1 MEDPAIKLMDEFRS
15 LIDETAILSI
25 SSDYNLQ
32 NTQEFS
38 AAREVLLA
46 ISKDV
51 ETEEAT
57 GFNPSG
63 FGGDSV
69 ADLSASNRG
78 DDAEDTGATGSDMK
92 SAGGFT
98 TTTESSVPPSLS
110 SSGSSTTASGDTP
123 DLVHVGIFDGLSD
136 GEKEKN
142 LSEMFV
148 ELKPID
154 IKKALEKSKGD
165 ASLAMD
171 ELLNLQWLE
180 HTGQRPKGIDG
191 FFVDESHSP
200 NKKKRRKKKG
210 KAAKVP
216 SLKPPGIKNITKEV
230 SQSTTI
236 QTDKIAFIADRLNLP
251 LADVAS
257 IYNRRNNSLGA
268 TVIEILD
275 NYISLDLPQ
284 TDPRLLSD
292 IQQETVKFSWIP
304 RDYIKAIF
312 EICQLRDEALD
323 VIEIL
328 ADYFEKPAYRRYD
341 ISYSVVASD
350 PEAAVAT
357 IDLTAASNLKHAVR
371 PSTNLRSPT
380 VDSPRGLSS
389 QAANLSAA
397 SAASKAFAESRN
409 HSFTSAAAAFKKGR
423 SDSLFRQA
431 GSFYAER
438 AREQAASYRQAS
450 SVEANF
456 LVDQQSTRD
465 TIDLHGVTVQDGVDI
480 ALDRVRRWWD
490 GLGEER
496 ARKVREGEGLTVVTG
511 LGRHSADG
519 KSPLRVNV
527 FRALLADGWKAEVQT
542 GSYRVTGRR

>member
-1 MEDPAIKLMDEFRS
+1 
-15 LIDETAILSI
+15 
-25 SSDYNLQ
+25 
-32 NTQEFS
+32 
-38 AAREVLLA
+38 
-46 ISKDV
+46 
-51 ETEEAT
+51 
-57 GFNPSG
+57 
-63 FGGDSV
+63 
-69 ADLSASNRG
+69 
-78 DDAEDTGATGSDMK
+78 MK

-236 QTDKIAFIADRLNLP
+236 QTGKCFHPQIKLPSIHMIHTNTTIDKIAFIADRLNLP